1 MKFNSHPPNG
11 VFIKAVTITA
21 SRRARPARLGRV
33 GTYCTRRE
41 GTEEEDG
48 RQRATVRKREGGCSV
63 NEAAE
68 DWGSQQQG
76 DRGA

>member
-1 MKFNSHPPNG
+1 M
-11 VFIKAVTITA
+11 
-21 SRRARPARLGRV
+21 
-33 GTYCTRRE
+33 
-41 GTEEEDG
+41 EEEDG